1 MFGLS
6 WAFFI
11 GLSLW
16 ALEACHQYEK
26 TEKGGKICFLCV
38 ASPLSSL
45 FLCLCHSSLSG
56 VDSVYLLYLVLRKMS
71 SCIYCMSTAGCHLE
85 SKEENN
91 LLERK
96 TL

>member
-26 TEKGGKICFLCV
+26 TEKGGNPFPVCCF
-38 ASPLSSL
+38 SSVL
-45 FLCLCHSSLSG
+45 AVFLCHSSLSG
-56 VDSVYLLYLVLRKMS
+56 VNNRFSLSALISVKEDVFLYIWQGGKLF
-71 SCIYCMSTAGCHLE
+71 A
-85 SKEENN
+85 
-91 LLERK
+91 
-96 TL
+96 